1 MGADARRL
9 GERRLKAGG
18 SQDWLPHKACDTES
32 TTCEEV
38 SGEKK
43 KRNAE
48 PEKTEG
54 AEVQGPPP

>member
-1 MGADARRL
+1 MTWRNEKGNLVGAAARL

-38 SGEKK
+38 SGEINQEKVQ
-43 KRNAE
+43 
-48 PEKTEG
+48 PET
-54 AEVQGPPP
+54 AL